1 MISDFVSLCESQSF
15 LLWNKND
22 LLPKYFFFTTS
33 KMETV
38 SPRGIL
44 PRPPFLVDFGDLS
57 LSHVKLTHPHAYT
70 HTLTRTHAH
79 THTRTHAHAHTLLL
93 ALALGLVFFSSV
105 DPSVVVSWCSPGLR
119 PNQVGW
125 WALESRRRGSSSR
138 SPGWLDRRGD
148 YGAVEVPAFSSLFA
162 ILLWKH
168 SCFFFIRRKLAFL
181 TFEQEWFSV
190 SADVKSAGFLKI
202 ELKI

>member
-79 THTRTHAHAHTLLL
+79 AL
-93 ALALGLVFFSSV
+93 ALARARTRARIFQLSGSLCSCQLVLSGTEAEPSRMVSSRKP
-105 DPSVVVSWCSPGLR
+105 PSRLQFPESGVAR
-119 PNQVGW
+119 P
-125 WALESRRRGSSSR
+125 SRRLRRRR
-138 SPGWLDRRGD
+138 SPG
-148 YGAVEVPAFSSLFA
+148 FLFTFCHFA
-162 ILLWKH
+162 EPLIALTKVKVKLRWGE
-168 SCFFFIRRKLAFL
+168 CRKI
-181 TFEQEWFSV
+181 V
-190 SADVKSAGFLKI
+190 SEF
-202 ELKI
+202 